1 MSFQVLIGSSPYK
14 LVIKKRNR
22 ALTNSTKDMRFQVPG
37 SCVLVFIPTTFSGL
51 PVNIV
56 ERTKEGNPQESV
68 GIRTKGHKDGI
79 VSEVAGGFIILT
91 P

>member
-51 PVNIV
+51 LI
-56 ERTKEGNPQESV
+56 EDDGKTGNPQESV